1 VIWSGGHR
9 LLVEYDV
16 NGFGR
21 LSEAQARRMLDFMT
35 RMKVHAFLKARNVY
49 LNYSIQE
56 LKNDL
61 ENSYLS

>member
-1 VIWSGGHR
+1 
-9 LLVEYDV
+9 
-16 NGFGR
+16 
-21 LSEAQARRMLDFMT
+21 MLDFMT